1 MKKKG
6 TGMALVLHPSGN
18 KGAGDPSNAAIQLKP
33 DGTLVLLVG
42 AVDLGQG
49 STTILRQFAA
59 DAMEVPIENIFASNF
74 GDDFAP
80 LSLGSFASRVTLI
93 DPHAVENAAED
104 LKKRIKEYSAELLEA
119 HPDDLEYSQGKV
131 FVQGAPDGPSM
142 TLAEVGGASMFGG
155 GNDPALLVGTG
166 AWQPAKFHAHDPVTG
181 EMPAVAAISFGC
193 CTVEVEVDTETGTV
207 DVTKMTQVWEVGKA
221 VNPLM
226 VRQQITGGTHC
237 GLGTALIEDAYP
249 YYPNPDWAPENFSD
263 YALPTF
269 MDYPDE
275 FLWGYEEVP
284 HPMGVKGAKGFSE
297 GSTNGPPPAIMA
309 AIHDAVGVW
318 IDQYPALP
326 EVVLRALEE
335 KEKEEAGPLGALK
348 DLVEDVIDTVED
360 ALGL

>member
-6 TGMALVLHPSGN
+6 VGMACVLHPSGN
-18 KGAGDPSNAAIQLKP
+18 KGAGDPSNAAIQLKN
-33 DGTLVLLVG
+33 DGTLTLLIG

-59 DAMEVPIENIFASNF
+59 DLMEVPIEHIFASNF
-74 GDDFAP
+74 ADDFAP
-80 LSLGSFASRVTLI
+80 LSAGSFASRVTLI

-104 LKKRIKEYSAELLEA
+104 LKKKIREYAADLLEV
-119 HPDDLEYSQGKV
+119 HPDDLDYKEGKV
-131 FVQGAPDGPSM
+131 SVKGAPDRAM
-142 TLAEVGGASMFGG
+142 TLAEVGGTAGCVLG
-155 GNDPALLVGTG
+155 LGAEPALLVGTG
-166 AWQPAKFHAHDPVTG
+166 AWQPAPFHPHDPETG
-181 EMPAVAAISFGC
+181 AMPAVGAISFGC
-193 CTVEVEVDTETGTV
+193 CVVEVEVDTETGMV
-207 DVTKMTQVWEVGKA
+207 DVTKMTQVHVDGKA
-221 VNPLM
+221 VNPLL

-249 YYPNPDWAPENFSD
+249 YYPDAAWAPENLGD

-284 HPMGVKGAKGFSE
+284 HPAGVKGAKGFSE

-318 IDQYPALP
+318 IDQYPATP
-326 EVVLRALEE
+326 EVVLRALAA
-335 KEKEEAGPLGALK
+335 KEA
-348 DLVEDVIDTVED
+348 
-360 ALGL
+360 

>member
-6 TGMALVLHPSGN
+6 VGMACILHPSGN

-33 DGTLVLLVG
+33 DGTLALLVG

-59 DAMEVPIENIFASNF
+59 DCMEVPIENIFASNF
-74 GDDFAP
+74 ADDFAP

-104 LKKRIKEYSAELLEA
+104 LKKKVREYAAEMLEA
-119 HPDDLEYSQGKV
+119 HPDDVEYSGGKI
-131 FVQGAPDGPSM
+131 FVKGAPEGPSA

-155 GNDPALLVGTG
+155 GNEPALLVGTG

-181 EMPAVAAISFGC
+181 EMPAVGAISFGC
-193 CTVEVEVDTETGTV
+193 CVVEVEVDTETGEV
-207 DVTKMTQVWEVGKA
+207 DVTKMTMVWEVGKA

-226 VRQQITGGTHC
+226 VRQQITGGVQC
-237 GLGTALIEDAYP
+237 GLGTALIENAFP

-263 YALPTF
+263 YAIPTF
-269 MDYPDE
+269 VDYPDE
-275 FLWGYEEVP
+275 FRWGYEEVP

-318 IDQYPALP
+318 IDQYPATP

-335 KEKEEAGPLGALK
+335 KRKKEHPLEALK
-348 DLVEDVIDTVED
+348 DAVEDVIEAVED
-360 ALGL
+360 LFD

>member
-6 TGMALVLHPSGN
+6 VGMACVLHPSGN

-59 DAMEVPIENIFASNF
+59 DLMEVPIENIFASNF
-74 GDDFAP
+74 ADDFAP

-104 LKKRIKEYSAELLEA
+104 LKKKIREYASDLLEA
-119 HPDDLEYSQGKV
+119 HPDDLEYKEGKV
-131 FVQGAPDGPSM
+131 SVKGAPDRSM

-155 GNDPALLVGTG
+155 GADPALLVGTG
-166 AWQPAKFHAHDPVTG
+166 AWQPARFHPHDPETG
-181 EMPAVAAISFGC
+181 AMPAVGAISFGAC
-193 CTVEVEVDTETGTV
+193 VAEVEVDTETGMV

-221 VNPLM
+221 VNPLL
-226 VRQQITGGTHC
+226 VRQQINGGSHPA
-237 GLGTALIEDAYP
+237 LGTTLTENSYP

-275 FLWGYEEVP
+275 LRSGYEEVP
-284 HPMGVKGAKGFSE
+284 HPAGVKGAKGFSE

-309 AIHDAVGVW
+309 AIHDAIGIW
-318 IDQYPALP
+318 IDEYPATP
-326 EVVLRALEE
+326 EVILRALEE
-335 KEKEEAGPLGALK
+335 KEAGG
-348 DLVEDVIDTVED
+348 
-360 ALGL
+360 

>member
-33 DGTLVLLVG
+33 DGTLALLVG

-59 DAMEVPIENIFASNF
+59 DCMEVPIDSVFASNF
-74 GDDFAP
+74 ADDFAP

-104 LKKRIKEYSAELLEA
+104 LKKKIREYAAEMLEA
-119 HPDDLEYSQGKV
+119 HPDDVEYADGKV
-131 FVQGAPDGPSM
+131 FVKGAAEGPSV
-142 TLAEVGGASMFGG
+142 TLGEVGGASMFGG

-166 AWQPAKFHAHDPVTG
+166 AWQPAKFHAHDPETG
-181 EMPAVAAISFGC
+181 AMPAVGAISFGAC
-193 CTVEVEVDTETGTV
+193 VVEVEVDTETGVV

-221 VNPLM
+221 VNPLL
-226 VRQQITGGTHC
+226 VRGQITGGVQC
-237 GLGTALIEDAYP
+237 GLGTALIENSYP

-263 YALPTF
+263 YAVPTF

-275 FLWGYEEVP
+275 FLWGIEEVP
-284 HPMGVKGAKGFSE
+284 HPNGVKGAKGFSE
-297 GSTNGPPPAIMA
+297 GSTNAPPPAIMA

-318 IDQYPALP
+318 IDQYPASP
-326 EVVLRALEE
+326 EIVLRALEE
-335 KEKEEAGPLGALK
+335 KESG
-348 DLVEDVIDTVED
+348 
-360 ALGL
+360 